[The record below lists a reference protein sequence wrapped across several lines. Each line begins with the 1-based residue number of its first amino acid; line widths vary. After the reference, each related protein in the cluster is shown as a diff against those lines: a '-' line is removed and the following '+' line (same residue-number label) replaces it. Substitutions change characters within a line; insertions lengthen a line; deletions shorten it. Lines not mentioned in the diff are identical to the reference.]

1 MSVHELR
8 NHSRRR
14 GTAQVV
20 KATVGFMVIAAL
32 TYVAVVAVQHSPAA
46 PDASWA
52 SASEVPMMNPKPLAG
67 TADIH
72 AARPTAKVATPDTSA
87 QKAPGRDFDYFP
99 DHYVNQATRI
109 EEQPPTF

>member
-14 GTAQVV
+14 SIAQVV
-20 KATVGFMVIAAL
+20 KASVGFMVIAAL
-32 TYVAVVAVQHSPAA
+32 TYIAVVAVQRSPAA
-46 PDASWA
+46 PDTSWA
-52 SASEVPMMNPKPLAG
+52 SASEVPMINPKPLAG
-67 TADIH
+67 TADVH
-72 AARPTAKVATPDTSA
+72 TARPAAQVPTPDTSA
-87 QKAPGRDFDYFP
+87 LKAPARDFDYFP